1 MNRFREADAAI
12 NKIIKSFLK
21 NEALNETILLY
32 SRFLTI
38 SNALNLRSFAD
49 TRDN

>member
-1 MNRFREADAAI
+1 MYKFAA
-12 NKIIKSFLK
+12 KQFLAKVCFLK

-38 SNALNLRSFAD
+38 SNALNLCSFAD